1 MKGSVIPHSV
11 VTIRRDAGIHYNR
24 DITPASG
31 KTKTGKNTG
40 SRYNPPHFSRSPANT
55 PVIIMTGEI
64 RDFNAAAKTWDEN
77 PFRVKLAADV
87 ARAMIDTIPLA
98 PDMDVLDF
106 GCGTGL
112 LTLQLQPHVQSITGI
127 DSSEGMLAIL
137 NEKIHYGNIL
147 NVKTRQIDLDRG
159 DVLTGQYNLIISSM
173 TLHHIRNVPA
183 LLAQFYQVLPP
194 SGWIA
199 IADLDPDGGKFHED
213 NNGVFHF
220 GFEREA
226 QKQAFRDAGFDQ
238 VQDRTAATVSKPMP
252 DGQSRSFTV
261 GLITGKKSR

>member
-24 DITPASG
+24 GITPASG
-31 KTKTGKNTG
+31 KTGTGKNAG
-40 SRYNPPHFSRSPANT
+40 FRYIPPHFSRRPANN

-87 ARAMIDTIPLA
+87 AHAMIDTIPLA
-98 PDMDVLDF
+98 PEMDVLDF

-183 LLAQFYQVLPP
+183 LLAQCYNVLLPG
-194 SGWIA
+194 GWLA

-213 NNGVFHF
+213 NTGVFHF